1 MYARLPLVS
10 SANGVTAAVLCQA
23 EKAKV
28 VTFFVV
34 NKK

>member
-1 MYARLPLVS
+1 MYARLSLAS
-10 SANGVTAAVLCQA
+10 SANGVTAAVLRQA
-23 EKAKV
+23 ENAKV